1 MFITKKIS
9 YLSTA
14 LGLALLISSLNPCS
28 ATKVVSLDIVEIYQ
42 KYSLVQEANRKID
55 EAEASFKRVIETADK
70 ELKELESKGNEVEI
84 NKKKDTIQ
92 EIVDEEVEKLQDD
105 KELYNTQINRNISK
119 LLQDIALEKGIGLV
133 IEKGYVQAPIEDI
146 TPLFLS
152 RLEADRAAEAKA
164 KSAPAAKP
172 TKS

>member
-14 LGLALLISSLNPCS
+14 LGLTLLVSSLNPCS

-70 ELKELESKGNEVEI
+70 ELKELEVKGNEVEI

-146 TPLFLS
+146 TPLFLT
-152 RLEADRAAEAKA
+152 RLEASRVAEAKA